1 MKNFGERLLYLIK
14 SSEIKS
20 ITNYAEKSN
29 FSTVAISNVIHGKSK
44 PSFDFII
51 ACLDVFPDVDL
62 NWLVSGER
70 IAESLKLEN
79 KHLKE
84 RLQLSE
90 NKISRLAKY
99 SSNRV
104 SPQIPFPEFIPVYN
118 V

>member
-1 MKNFGERLLYLIK
+1 MKTFGERLRSLIK
-14 SSEIKS
+14 SSDFKTIKS
-20 ITNYAEKSN
+20 FSEKIGVSEV
-29 FSTVAISNVIHGKSK
+29 TVSRIVTSK
-44 PSFDFII
+44 NNPSYEFIMS
-51 ACLDVFPDVDL
+51 CLEVFNDGDVT
-62 NWLVSGER
+62 WLVTGRFVQE
-70 IAESLKLEN
+70 ELKLEN

-118 V
+118 G